1 MKRLIFILF
10 LMMALQLP
18 YLAAVRAQ
26 GSIEQILVEE
36 VLRDLQDKNALIT
49 TAAWDLN
56 SSSALH

>member
-1 MKRLIFILF
+1 MRRSIFIFF

-36 VLRDLQDKNALIT
+36 VLHDL
-49 TAAWDLN
+49 
-56 SSSALH
+56 